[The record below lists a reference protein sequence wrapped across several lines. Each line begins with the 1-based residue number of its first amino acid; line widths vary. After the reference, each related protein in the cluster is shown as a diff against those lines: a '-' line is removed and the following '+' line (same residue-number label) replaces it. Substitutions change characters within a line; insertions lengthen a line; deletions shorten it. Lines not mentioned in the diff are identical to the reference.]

1 MTNENH
7 IEAPAVGTAL
17 TRRRLITAA
26 AALPMFGIL
35 TRPASAAEFTYKLA
49 TGQDPTHPVNKR
61 SQEAIDR
68 IREATGGKLEIRLF
82 PANQLGSDTDL
93 LGQVRNGGVEF
104 FNQASSILAT
114 LVPAASLLNV
124 GFAFSSSDQV
134 YAALDGP
141 LGKYVQAQIEKVGLL
156 TASPCWANGF
166 REVTSSTRPI
176 RTPDDLAGF
185 KIRVPASPILTSLF
199 QALGAGPTPINFN
212 ELYSALQTKLVEG
225 QENPLPI
232 IATAKL
238 NEVQQY
244 CSLTNHVWDGYWI
257 LANRRAMQRL
267 PKDVQEVVTREFTQ
281 AGRDE
286 RADITRLS
294 DTLRDDLAA
303 KGLKF
308 IDPDRDAFRAKLKAS
323 SFYKDWRA
331 KFGDEGWKLL
341 ENASGALT

>member
-1 MTNENH
+1 MNDTDH
-7 IEAPAVGTAL
+7 AAGRIA
-17 TRRRLITAA
+17 RRMLLAG
-26 AALPMFGIL
+26 AALPLFAIR

-104 FNQASSILAT
+104 FNEAASILAT
-114 LVPAASLLNV
+114 LVPAAGLVNV
-124 GFAFSSSDQV
+124 GFAFSSDEQA
-134 YAALDGP
+134 YQAMDGA
-141 LGKYVQAQIEKVGLL
+141 LGKYIQAQIQRVGLL
-156 TASPCWANGF
+156 TVSPSWANGF
-166 REVTSSTRPI
+166 RNITSSTKPI
-176 RTPDDLAGF
+176 QSPDDLKGF

-225 QENPLPI
+225 EENPLPI

-238 NEVQQY
+238 YEVQQY
-244 CSLTNHVWDGYWI
+244 CSLTKHVWDGYWI

-267 PKDVQEVVTREFTQ
+267 PKDMQDIVVREFTR
-281 AGRDE
+281 AGNEE
-286 RADITRLS
+286 RADITQLTQSLQADLS
-294 DTLRDDLAA
+294 A
-303 KGLKF
+303 KGMKF
-308 IDPDRDAFRAKLKAS
+308 VEPNRQTFRDALKKT
-323 SFYKDWRA
+323 SFYKDWQG
-331 KFGDEGWKLL
+331 KFGEEGWKLL
-341 ENASGALT
+341 EASSGPLT